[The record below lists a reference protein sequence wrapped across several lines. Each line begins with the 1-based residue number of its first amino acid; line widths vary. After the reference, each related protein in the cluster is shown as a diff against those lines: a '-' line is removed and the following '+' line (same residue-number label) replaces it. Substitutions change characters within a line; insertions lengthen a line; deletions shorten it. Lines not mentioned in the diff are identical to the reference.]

1 MRKEEH
7 TVNNIRRSYNK
18 VLVISLLGIFMGIY
32 CAMLTFI
39 NPTPKYDNL
48 LIDNVVV
55 DIFGYQS
62 KYRGGGDY
70 YIDTADGNRYILNGN
85 FSATELYDRLFSNT
99 EISIKWYQHRNG
111 TNYVKE
117 IKLGEHILSYYDN
130 DDPIDAVIGCVMG
143 SLVFFLGV
151 GGLVFRH
158 RNIKKEL
165 AALQK

>member
-1 MRKEEH
+1 MHKEEH
-7 TVNNIRRSYNK
+7 TVNVIRRSYNK

-48 LIDNVVV
+48 LLDKVVV
-55 DIFGYQS
+55 DTFGYQS

-70 YIDTADGNRYILNGN
+70 YIETADGNRYILNGN
-85 FSATELYDRLFSNT
+85 FSATELYDHLLSNA
-99 EISIKWYQHRNG
+99 EISIKWYRHRNG

-117 IKLGEHILSYYDN
+117 IKLGEHTLSSYDN
-130 DDPIDAVIGCVMG
+130 DDPIHAVIGFVMG
-143 SLVFFLGV
+143 SIVIILGV

-158 RNIKKEL
+158 RSIRKEL
-165 AALQK
+165 DALLK

>member
-1 MRKEEH
+1 MYKEVH
-7 TVNNIRRSYNK
+7 TINNIRRSYNK
-18 VLVISLLGIFMGIY
+18 LLVISLLGIFMGIY

-48 LIDNVVV
+48 FLDNVVV
-55 DIFGYQS
+55 DTFGYQS

-85 FSATELYDRLFSNT
+85 FSEIELYDHLLSDT
-99 EISIKWYQHRNG
+99 EISIKWYRHRNG
-111 TNYVKE
+111 MNYVKE
-117 IKLGEHILSYYDN
+117 IKLGEHILSSYDN
-130 DDPIDAVIGCVMG
+130 DDPIRAVIGCVMG
-143 SLVFFLGV
+143 SIVILLGV

-158 RNIKKEL
+158 RSIKKEL

>member
-1 MRKEEH
+1 MHKEEH

-18 VLVISLLGIFMGIY
+18 VLVISLLGIFVGIY

-48 LIDNVVV
+48 LLDKVVV
-55 DIFGYQS
+55 DTFGYQS

-70 YIDTADGNRYILNGN
+70 YIDTVDGNRYILNGN
-85 FSATELYDRLFSNT
+85 FSATELYGHLLSNT
-99 EISIKWYQHRNG
+99 EISIKWYRHRNG

-117 IKLGEHILSYYDN
+117 IKLGEHTLSSYDN
-130 DDPIDAVIGCVMG
+130 DDPIHAVIGFVMG
-143 SLVFFLGV
+143 SIVIILGV

-158 RNIKKEL
+158 RSIRKEL
-165 AALQK
+165 DALLK